1 VPVSW
6 AAAFFCLPIAPA
18 QGATQPA
25 KQRAKHPA
33 KHPAKKE
40 PWRQACPPGV
50 YIFNSCLRLLI
61 KGIYVKNYKKPLN
74 QSATSYFN

>member
-6 AAAFFCLPIAPA
+6 AAAFFCLSIAPA
-18 QGATQPA
+18 QGAKQAA

-33 KHPAKKE
+33 KKE
-40 PWRQACPPGV
+40 PWQQACPPGF

-61 KGIYVKNYKKPLN
+61 MGIYVKNYKKPLN

>member
-1 VPVSW
+1 MSLCQFPGQRL
-6 AAAFFCLPIAPA
+6 FFCLPIAPA
-18 QGATQPA
+18 QWATQPA

-33 KHPAKKE
+33 KKE
-40 PWRQACPPGV
+40 PWQHACPPGF

-74 QSATSYFN
+74 QSAISYFN

>member
-18 QGATQPA
+18 QGATQAA
-25 KQRAKHPA
+25 KQRAKHR
-33 KHPAKKE
+33 AKKE
-40 PWRQACPPGV
+40 PWRQACPPGF

-61 KGIYVKNYKKPLN
+61 MGIYVKNYKKPLN